1 MSKYS
6 NDLSNDV
13 KEDDVINETSA
24 KQEFSENVPDSFP
37 EDTTLNKENAE
48 MFKEILKQEWNIT
61 KEFMGMVEKAGDNQF
76 G

>member
-1 MSKYS
+1 MSKYGS
-6 NDLSNDV
+6 DLSNDV

-24 KQEFSENVPDSFP
+24 KQELPENIPDSFP
-37 EDTTLNKENAE
+37 EDTMLNKENAE
-48 MFKEILKQEWNIT
+48 IFKEILKQEWNIA